1 MLIFCVCLLKW
12 CEHVLVL
19 CSAAPPP
26 VILFLILLMGIYNPV
41 MRRWKGSFSFG
52 LLRLS
57 AGKMASWVFIGY
69 LSRPADICSW
79 LARGYT
85 KRALTDDGPLENQD
99 KLTKKKKDSIMWFT
113 AVDQYVMLDFG
124 STKVSHALVT
134 TTSNLRYFFMSN
146 SVFL

>member
-26 VILFLILLMGIYNPV
+26 VILFLILLVGIYNPV
-41 MRRWKGSFSFG
+41 MRCWKGSFSFG
-52 LLRLS
+52 PPETEY
-57 AGKMASWVFIGY
+57 MASWVFIAC
-69 LSRPADICSW
+69 LSRPADICS
-79 LARGYT
+79 LLSRGYT